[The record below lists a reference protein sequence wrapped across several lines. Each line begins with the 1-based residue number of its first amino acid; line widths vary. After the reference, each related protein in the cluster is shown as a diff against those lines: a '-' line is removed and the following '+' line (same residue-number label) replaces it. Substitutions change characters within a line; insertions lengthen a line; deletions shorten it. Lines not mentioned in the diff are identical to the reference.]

1 MLKEYS
7 QDLFQAHVQPSRRQ
21 SGLVGRD
28 QLTNGKAE
36 LNPVEVN
43 RKALAELNTDEVN
56 RRTCIY
62 VYMYLIYPASDIPS
76 ILLLELPCPSV
87 GLSVGSYP
95 TIFTPH
101 LTCTLTQRML
111 TT

>member
-28 QLTNGKAE
+28 QLTTNVKAE

-56 RRTCIY
+56 RRTCI
-62 VYMYLIYPASDIPS
+62 
-76 ILLLELPCPSV
+76 
-87 GLSVGSYP
+87 
-95 TIFTPH
+95 
-101 LTCTLTQRML
+101 
-111 TT
+111 